1 MNDIHFIIFII
12 GCFTVIGVVVGSTLL
27 LRSDLKDMK
36 ADMHQMK
43 AERKAEIQGVQ
54 TELKADIKAVD
65 DRLRLVQL
73 DVIFIR
79 GFLAGRLPGVS
90 EAIPTGEPTIEG
102 EQVSEA
108 AGD

>member
-1 MNDIHFIIFII
+1 MSDIHFAIFII

-27 LRSDLKDMK
+27 LRSDLKEEVR
-36 ADMHQMK
+36 
-43 AERKAEIQGVQ
+43 AELKAEIQGVQ

-90 EAIPTGEPTIEG
+90 EAIPTGEPTTEG

-108 AGD
+108 VGD